1 MGLLFTPMLSWN
13 LAKLKLA
20 TQARKAIFAI
30 KAYQKQFGHFPH
42 SEHFKLFDS
51 IIKPILLYGKEIWGT
66 SIAIEI
72 EIEQVKFC
80 KELLGVNKTTN
91 ECMVFGECG
100 RLPLCSE

>member
-1 MGLLFTPMLSWN
+1 MLLHYINIWAYCLPLCYLGT
-13 LAKLKLA
+13 KLKLA

-30 KAYQKQFGHFPH
+30 KAYQKHFGHFSH

-51 IIKPILLYGKEIWGT
+51 IIKPILLYGKEIWDT

-80 KELLGVNKTTN
+80 KELLRVNKTTN
-91 ECMVFGECG
+91 
-100 RLPLCSE
+100 